1 MSFRVSCPPLPGPT
15 CGGGQRT
22 PPPRPPCRVRPQ
34 DAPGGPRAAVPA
46 AVRDVLL
53 EFDER
58 FAALAGDSFVRYDYR
73 SPLDLAG
80 GARGGGGGG
89 AGSYSSSPPLDEH
102 GFSLVLLD
110 PPYLS
115 AECLEKVA
123 VTARFLARDKIVL
136 CTGAVMGDVAS
147 RELGV
152 RPCRFVPRHQHS
164 LANEFRCFSNYP
176 LALDG
181 HAGGPGG
188 HAATS
193 IPPH

>member
-1 MSFRVSCPPLPGPT
+1 
-15 CGGGQRT
+15 
-22 PPPRPPCRVRPQ
+22 
-34 DAPGGPRAAVPA
+34 
-46 AVRDVLL
+46 DVLL

-80 GARGGGGGG
+80 GARGGGGG
-89 AGSYSSSPPLDEH
+89 AGSSCDSPSPPLEEH

-152 RPCRFVPRHQHS
+152 RPCCFVPRHQHR

-181 HAGGPGG
+181 HA
-188 HAATS
+188 ATS
-193 IPPH
+193 TPPH